1 MTTVYIV
8 GLLLITVV
16 AANIVHL
23 LWPIL
28 PLAIY
33 QILAGI
39 MLSILPIDTHAIV
52 LKPELFML
60 LIIAPLMFNDGQN
73 VSFRQLAQNVR
84 QILSMAV
91 GLAIVTVILV
101 GGGLKLA
108 LPQHFTYALAFMLAA
123 IITPTDA
130 VAVKSLTNN
139 VEMPKNVNE
148 TLEYES
154 LFNDASGLVLFSL
167 ATSTLTSGEFS
178 IGHGVLVFLY
188 VFFGGI
194 LFGALM
200 GWMLIALRTT
210 LMRTHVD
217 IGSIVIPINVMT
229 PFAVYW
235 LAEEIHLSGILAVV
249 AAGIVHSILYDQLR
263 LTSSRVQNATITLW
277 SIIASLLNG
286 FVFVLLGVMLPEVVS
301 QTLAATIL
309 KLALLGL
316 GLYLTLGLIR
326 YLWARFKLVDMH
338 HSDNI
343 NRDSLLL
350 ALGGVHG
357 TITLAMAFSIPVLTE
372 SAQLATR
379 NQLIL
384 LAAIVI
390 LISLTVGTLAFPRLL
405 PAKTKNYT
413 NDEFQDQLI
422 HTVQYAIDEL
432 SESPDHK
439 KEQALV
445 IDQLS
450 SQMTLTFK
458 INRNV
463 YDRLASQARGVEMQT
478 LAELREN
485 GVVTAKEEQVYDRMI
500 GRDALMHSQHGLFAF
515 LRIWHYRLKWKRLSY
530 KLHKHH
536 PQTFNEMQKLYSN
549 KALQDKSKAVRQ
561 QYFDRLES
569 IFSMTMTDVNE
580 FLDEVQTPDN
590 VHEVAMVRRMYLNR
604 QQTLDRFHSRGEMDT
619 NILRT
624 LAIKAFQD
632 EHSYVQQQAATGA
645 ISGELANALNEHI
658 SNDQLV
664 CIQSFED

>member
-16 AANIVHL
+16 AANIIHL
-23 LWPIL
+23 LWPVL

-39 MLSILPIDTHAIV
+39 MLSILPIDTYAIV
-52 LKPELFML
+52 LEPEIFML

-73 VSFRQLAQNVR
+73 VSFRQLSQNIR

-91 GLAIVTVILV
+91 GLAVVTVILV
-101 GGGLKLA
+101 GSGLKLA

-130 VAVKSLTNN
+130 VAVKSLTTN

-167 ATSTLTSGEFS
+167 ATGTLTSGEFS
-178 IGHGVLVFLY
+178 LGHGVLTFLY

-194 LFGALM
+194 IFGSLM

-235 LAEEIHLSGILAVV
+235 LAEEMHLSGILAVV
-249 AAGIVHSILYDQLR
+249 AAGIVHSILYNQLR
-263 LTSSRVQNATITLW
+263 LTSSRVQNATTTLW
-277 SIIASLLNG
+277 NIIASLLNG

-301 QTLAATIL
+301 QTLTATIL
-309 KLALLGL
+309 KLALLAL
-316 GLYLTLGLIR
+316 GLYLAMSLIR

-338 HSDNI
+338 STNPK
-343 NRDSLLL
+343 RDGLLL
-350 ALGGVHG
+350 ALGGIHG

-379 NQLIL
+379 NQLI
-384 LAAIVI
+384 
-390 LISLTVGTLAFPRLL
+390 
-405 PAKTKNYT
+405 
-413 NDEFQDQLI
+413 

-432 SESPDHK
+432 SQSPENK
-439 KEQALV
+439 KEQALL

-485 GVVTAKEEQVYDRMI
+485 GVVTAKEEQVYNRMI

-515 LRIWHYRLKWKRLSY
+515 LRIWHYRFKWKRLSH

-536 PQTFNEMQKLYSN
+536 PQTFAQLQKIHDD
-549 KALQDKSKAVRQ
+549 KTIQDKSKAVRQ

-569 IFSMTMTDVNE
+569 IFNMTMTDVNE

-604 QQTLDRFHSRGEMDT
+604 QQTLDRFHSRGEMDI
-619 NILRT
+619 NVLRT

-632 EHSYVQQQAATGA
+632 EHSYVQQQAAAGV
-645 ISGELANALNEHI
+645 ISSDLANALNEHI

>member
-130 VAVKSLTNN
+130 MAVKSLTNN

-263 LTSSRVQNATITLW
+263 LTSSRVQNATTTLW

-316 GLYLTLGLIR
+316 GLYLALGLIR
-326 YLWARFKLVDMH
+326 YLWARFKLVDM

-515 LRIWHYRLKWKRLSY
+515 LRIWHYRLKWKRLSH

-632 EHSYVQQQAATGA
+632 EYSYVQQQAAAGV

>member
-73 VSFRQLAQNVR
+73 VSFRQLTQNVR

-263 LTSSRVQNATITLW
+263 LTSSRVQNATTTLW

-316 GLYLTLGLIR
+316 GLYLALGLIR
-326 YLWARFKLVDMH
+326 YLWARFKLVDM

-515 LRIWHYRLKWKRLSY
+515 LRIWHYRLKWKRLSH

-569 IFSMTMTDVNE
+569 IFSMTMADVNE

-632 EHSYVQQQAATGA
+632 EHSYVQQQAAAGV
-645 ISGELANALNEHI
+645 ISSELANALNAHI
-658 SNDQLV
+658 SHDQLV